1 MKINLSLGMQFRTCE
16 KFWESTDSSLVLSQ
30 NFSQIQKPHRKILE
44 FDSKANDLS
53 DISNSNDLKN
63 SPSLAEGAR
72 GWVKSTS
79 GLSVNNAPKSELQKD
94 NTFFKNAIALTGG
107 IASGKS
113 TACNILKL
121 HRYSIIDTDSIAHNA
136 LEQSKD
142 EVVGAFGTEILE
154 CDSND
159 SSADSRKSKINR
171 KKLGAIVFSDK
182 AKLAILESILHPKIR
197 AEVKKQAQK
206 LEAQNILYFIDIP
219 LFFELKAR
227 GNGYE
232 IPRSL
237 LIYAP
242 KELQLA
248 RMQKRD
254 SLSANE
260 AQNRLSNQ
268 MDIEAKRQMADFV
281 IENTGNIRDLQS
293 KIEAFL
299 KQLK

>member
-1 MKINLSLGMQFRTCE
+1 MKNLGN
-16 KFWESTDSSLVLSQ
+16 SSLRGSNATEAIHKKNKLDCRDFATQ
-30 NFSQIQKPHRKILE
+30 N
-44 FDSKANDLS
+44 
-53 DISNSNDLKN
+53 
-63 SPSLAEGAR
+63 LAM
-72 GWVKSTS
+72 TS
-79 GLSVNNAPKSELQKD
+79 GYSSLQGNESPKQSTNNAL
-94 NTFFKNAIALTGG
+94 FKNAIALTGG
-107 IASGKS
+107 IATGKS

-121 HRYSIIDTDSIAHNA
+121 HGYSIIDTDSIAHNM

-154 CDSND
+154 RD
-159 SSADSRKSKINR
+159 SSNLRESNKSNLRINR
-171 KKLGAIVFSDK
+171 KKLGAIVFNNK
-182 AKLAILESILHPKIR
+182 AKLATLESILHPKIR
-197 AEVKKQAQK
+197 AEVSRQAQN
-206 LEAQNILYFIDIP
+206 LDAQGILYFIDIP
-219 LFFELKAR
+219 LFFELQSK

-254 SLSANE
+254 NLSANE
-260 AQNRLSNQ
+260 AQNRLANQ

-281 IENTGNIRDLQS
+281 IENTSNIRDLQS

-299 KQLK
+299 KRL